1 VIFAWEDA
9 IVSNIA
15 VIDDDLA
22 MDLLSDS
29 LCLRGHEAYR
39 IGSVTDALHDIERI
53 MKADVV
59 VLDIIMPWPK
69 GRSCSGLRGPHT
81 AGLEIL
87 QEIRKRKKDLPVI
100 AYSATQDRTVIDVI
114 SDDANTVFLSKWEAH
129 SIKELIHR
137 IYRTLV
143 LKDEI
148 GVLQPFIVHGQNET
162 LKLAL
167 KNYLQNT
174 LRLPEP
180 IILHE
185 QPNIGRTIIEKFE
198 DYADMAS
205 IIFVLLTPDDVAA
218 SVNDTNDIKRRARQ
232 NVIFEL
238 GYFLGMLGRKSGR
251 VLLLYQPPL
260 ELPSDISGV
269 VYIDISSGIEAAG
282 EKIRLEVENVRD

>member
-1 VIFAWEDA
+1 MA
-9 IVSNIA
+9 NIA

-29 LCLRGHEAYR
+29 LSLRGHEAYR
-39 IGSVTDALHDIERI
+39 IASATTALQEIDRI
-53 MKADVV
+53 LKADLV
-59 VLDIIMPWPK
+59 VLDIIMPWPEE
-69 GRSCSGLRGPHT
+69 RSRSGLRGAHT

-87 QEIRKRKKDLPVI
+87 QEIRKQNKDLPII
-100 AYSATQDRTVIDVI
+100 AYSATQDGSVIDVI
-114 SDDANTVFLSKWEAH
+114 SDDTNTVFLSKWEAH

-137 IYRTLV
+137 IYQTLG
-143 LKDEI
+143 LGDE
-148 GVLQPFIVHGQNET
+148 VMAQQSFIVHGQNET

-174 LRLPEP
+174 LGLPEP
-180 IILHE
+180 VILHE

-198 DYADMAS
+198 NYADMAS

-218 SVNDTNDIKRRARQ
+218 SGNETNDVKRRARQ

-238 GYFLGMLGRKSGR
+238 GYFLGLLGRRSGR

-260 ELPSDISGV
+260 ELPSDLSGV
-269 VYIDISSGIEAAG
+269 VYIDISQGIEAAG
-282 EKIRLEVENVRD
+282 EKIRLEVENVRG